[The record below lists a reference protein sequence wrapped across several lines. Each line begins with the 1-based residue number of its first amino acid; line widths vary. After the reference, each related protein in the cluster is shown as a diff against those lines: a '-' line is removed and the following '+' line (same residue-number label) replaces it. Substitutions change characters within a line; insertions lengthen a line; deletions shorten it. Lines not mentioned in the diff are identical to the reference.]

1 MAADLL
7 LICQHKCLHAN
18 IQVFALTLFSLLIQT
33 KPQELILEC
42 VLILECYVTF
52 NQTTGAQAS
61 LMLFPSFF
69 SLLLFSTDFLYS
81 IFILPNL
88 VWVHLHSCFLL
99 VSSFFQP
106 FLSELE
112 HKFHIPSEPL
122 NPQCSS
128 KQKTVTKLYA
138 YGFACWVVLL
148 KM

>member
-1 MAADLL
+1 MSHLIRPQEHKLL
-7 LICQHKCLHAN
+7 LC
-18 IQVFALTLFSLLIQT
+18 FSPLF
-33 KPQELILEC
+33 
-42 VLILECYVTF
+42 
-52 NQTTGAQAS
+52 
-61 LMLFPSFF
+61 FF

-112 HKFHIPSEPL
+112 HKFHILSEPL

-138 YGFACWVVLL
+138 LPAGLCFSKCELGITWKSFAKRDLHNTFFLSHLCIVTVHISLFYLL
-148 KM
+148 F